1 MNITDMINALEDVVL
16 QGKMPVLSKKS
27 IVNVE
32 EILDMLDEMRRS
44 LPEEIKAAEHVRS
57 EKNKLIVEAQQE
69 AEQIKDSAEKEVER
83 IVQQSD
89 IAEEAYTYGNKIVM
103 DARQECEQLRQ
114 GTFQYLNDK
123 IEELT
128 NKLYAVTAEVESCRD
143 ELKEYLVTEDEPF
156 EEELGEE

>member
-44 LPEEIKAAEHVRS
+44 LPEEIKA
-57 EKNKLIVEAQQE
+57 
-69 AEQIKDSAEKEVER
+69 AEKEVER